1 MSLSALDRRMLGWS
15 ALFVVS
21 QANIAR
27 LLGRAAPNV
36 LAVQTAWSAQ
46 RYRQILASMDD
57 AETARFRSHYLP
69 DFVHPAIYAIAL
81 RAGARSLAA
90 TTPLSPTVTTALA
103 VAPIASAAGDYIE
116 NIVGLVLLD
125 NRERITDTVVRATTV
140 VSTTKWVLAIGSFAY
155 LTQGFLRVWGR
166 ALQR

>member
-27 LLGRAAPNV
+27 LLGPAAPSV
-36 LAVQTAWSAQ
+36 FAVQTAWSAQ

-57 AETARFRSHYLP
+57 AELARFRSHYFP

-90 TTPLSPTVTTALA
+90 TTPLSPTVATTLA

-125 NRERITDTVVRATTV
+125 NREQITDTVVRATTV
-140 VSTTKWVLAIGSFAY
+140 VSTTKWVLAIGSLAY
-155 LTQGFLRVWGR
+155 LSQGFLRVWGR
-166 ALQR
+166 ALLH

>member
-1 MSLSALDRRMLGWS
+1 MSLGALDRRMIGWS
-15 ALFVVS
+15 ALFAVS

-27 LLGRAAPNV
+27 LLGPAAPKV
-36 LAVQTAWSAQ
+36 LEVQTAWSAQ

-57 AETARFRSHYLP
+57 ADLARFHSHYLP

-90 TTPLSPTVTTALA
+90 KTTLSPAVTTALA

-116 NIVGLVLLD
+116 NIVGLMLVD
-125 NRERITDTVVRATTV
+125 NREQITDTVVRATTV
-140 VSTTKWVLAIGSFAY
+140 VSATKWVLAIGTLAY
-155 LTQGFLRVWGR
+155 LSQGFLRVWGS
-166 ALQR
+166 ALRR

>member
-1 MSLSALDRRMLGWS
+1 MTPSALDRGMLGWS

-27 LLGRAAPNV
+27 LLGPAAPKV
-36 LAVQTAWSAQ
+36 LEVQTAWSAR

-57 AETARFRSHYLP
+57 AEIARFRSHYFP

-90 TTPLSPTVTTALA
+90 KTPLSPAATTALA
-103 VAPIASAAGDYIE
+103 VAPVVSAGGDYIE
-116 NIVGLVLLD
+116 NIVGLMLVD
-125 NRERITDTVVRATTV
+125 NREQITDTVVRATTV
-140 VSTTKWVLAIGSFAY
+140 VSTVKWILAIGSLTY
-155 LTQGFLRVWGR
+155 LSQGFLRVWTK
-166 ALQR
+166 ALLR

>member
-27 LLGRAAPNV
+27 LLGPSAPKV

-57 AETARFRSHYLP
+57 TELARFRSHYLP
-69 DFVHPAIYAIAL
+69 DFVHPPIYAVAL

-90 TTPLSPTVTTALA
+90 KTPLSPTATTALA
-103 VAPIASAAGDYIE
+103 VAPVVSAAGDYIE
-116 NIVGLVLLD
+116 NIVGLILVD
-125 NRERITDTVVRATTV
+125 NREQITDTVVRATTV
-140 VSTTKWVLAIGSFAY
+140 VSTTKWVLAIGTVTY
-155 LTQGFLRVWGR
+155 LSQGFLRVWGK
-166 ALQR
+166 ALLH